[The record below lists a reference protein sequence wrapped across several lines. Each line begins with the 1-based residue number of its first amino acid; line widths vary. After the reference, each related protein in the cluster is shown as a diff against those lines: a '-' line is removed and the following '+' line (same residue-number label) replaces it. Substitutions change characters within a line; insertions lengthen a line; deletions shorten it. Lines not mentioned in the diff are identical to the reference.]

1 MFYVFLKLVLLFQ
14 VTTFVQSILWHD
26 LCLHLGTKAQLK
38 DIDKTV
44 FWMQERKK
52 ELEITLKPALNTESV
67 ISSGVKTP
75 QNLKFN
81 FTP

>member
-1 MFYVFLKLVLLFQ
+1 
-14 VTTFVQSILWHD
+14 
-26 LCLHLGTKAQLK
+26 
-38 DIDKTV
+38 
-44 FWMQERKK
+44 MQERKK